1 LSCSERWRQV
11 PWQAAG
17 GSRRM
22 WQAVWLRLRGPR
34 LAWLLAAAA
43 LVWLRLRKL
52 RGARELLG
60 WASHGRRRGAP
71 GAALPAVGTVVG
83 HVARLELFPL
93 KSAQAVSVERAAV
106 GAAGLEA
113 DRVVMVLNARGA
125 PVTQRMLPELARL
138 RVDEVNLL
146 RGRVR
151 LAAPAE
157 LHVDPLE
164 LDVARAQGRAE
175 HEAFEVD
182 LHGLVCRCVP
192 FGAGEDAWLCRVLD
206 LLDDRRGRRSG
217 YRLVTVA
224 RGERRH
230 VHWSAARAL
239 MRASRPHDATLLAD
253 LAPLSL
259 ISEASL
265 AALNEHVC
273 GCRRQE
279 GALEPACQC
288 VPADRFRSNL
298 VVRMTDSSLAFL
310 EDHVETLTVGD
321 TELRVMGPT
330 FRCCIPSVCQRSG
343 EAGFRKGLR
352 TPAAEPLPTLK
363 ALRPGGLRFGLSGLL
378 PNSMGGSAGLAPLF
392 GIYLGCPDADSRSE
406 LRVGDPVRV
415 AKYRDA
421 PGPLATVIYLVGA
434 FLGLAHPA

>member
-1 LSCSERWRQV
+1 MWR
-11 PWQAAG
+11 
-17 GSRRM
+17 
-22 WQAVWLRLRGPR
+22 AVWLQLKGTR

-43 LVWLRLRKL
+43 LAWLRLRKL
-52 RGARELLG
+52 RNARELLG
-60 WASHGRRRGAP
+60 WASHGRRRGAL
-71 GAALPAVGTVVG
+71 GAALPAVGSVVG

-93 KSAQAVSVERAAV
+93 KSAQGVSVERAAV

-113 DRVVMVLNARGA
+113 DRVVMVLDARGA

-157 LHVDPLE
+157 LRVEPLE
-164 LDVARAQGRAE
+164 LDVARAQGLSRE
-175 HEAFEVD
+175 QQTFTVD
-182 LHGLVCRCVP
+182 LHGLACRCVA
-192 FGAGEDAWLCRVLD
+192 FGAAEDAWLCRVLD
-206 LLDDRRGRRSG
+206 LLDGGRGRRSG

-239 MRASRPHDATLLAD
+239 MRASLPHDATLLAD

-273 GCRRQE
+273 GCGGQE
-279 GALEPACQC
+279 GAREPACRC

-298 VVRMTDSSLAFL
+298 VVRMSDSSLAFL
-310 EDHVETLTVGD
+310 EDHVETLAVGD
-321 TELRVMGPT
+321 TELRVIGPT
-330 FRCCIPSVCQRSG
+330 FRCVMPSVCQRSG
-343 EAGFRKGLR
+343 EAGFRKGLQ

-363 ALRPGGLRFGLSGLL
+363 LLRPGGLRFGLSGLL
-378 PNSMGGSAGLAPLF
+378 PNAMGGSAGFAPLF
-392 GIYLGCPDADSRSE
+392 GVYLGCPDADSQSE

-415 AKYRDA
+415 KKYRDA
-421 PGPLATVIYLVGA
+421 PGPLTTIVYLVGA
-434 FLGLAHPA
+434 SLGLSHPS